1 MMFGHKKRFIPELNT
16 TSTADISFMLL
27 IFFLVTSSMDVD
39 KGLTRQLPPFTKQ
52 EQQESVVSKKNL
64 MKITITADNRTLID
78 EKPVKTAQVM
88 PMISELIR
96 RTGQRHLI
104 TIDCN
109 PQAEY
114 TTYFNLQNAL
124 VAAYTQWRNQT
135 AMQKYGKPYKKLSP
149 AQRDKIKE
157 LCPQRIAEQYNGT
170 AGENG
175 NQSQNSATEAQ
186 QGNSSTTVSTAQATN
201 TSTQKGGMQ

>member
-39 KGLTRQLPPFTKQ
+39 KGLTHQLPPFTKQ

-78 EKPVKTAQVM
+78 EKPVKTAQIL
-88 PMISELIR
+88 PMINELIS
-96 RTGQRHLI
+96 RTGQHHLI
-104 TIDCN
+104 TIDCD

-124 VAAYTQWRNQT
+124 VAAYAQWRNQA
-135 AMQKYGKPYKKLSP
+135 AMQKYGKTYKKLSP

-170 AGENG
+170 ADMNETQHQNRTVEARQANNG
-175 NQSQNSATEAQ
+175 TTLPAVQAANSP
-186 QGNSSTTVSTAQATN
+186 
-201 TSTQKGGMQ
+201 TQKGGVQ